1 MKWHFRFIKRVISAI
16 LYQINTRRTGFV
28 YSVKSENIPLV
39 SLRIPRSSDVVFD
52 TFSLLL
58 LTREN
63 HIVPWSTTA
72 DIHITAR
79 NIAI

>member
-28 YSVKSENIPLV
+28 YSVKSENILLI

-52 TFSLLL
+52 TFFPVAPDE
-58 LTREN
+58 RES
-63 HIVPWSTTA
+63 HCPLVHDS
-72 DIHITAR
+72 
-79 NIAI
+79 